1 MVTATGTAE
10 ESTLAHLVRP
20 HYFIEHIRHVSI
32 LPFLRTN
39 AGSNFFV
46 FRFFLITGVVVGIN
60 AISGISR
67 EMREQSQEREIQRE
81 RSELSEAR
89 MRQAELE
96 GRIRAMEAAQYS
108 R

>member
-1 MVTATGTAE
+1 MIVFF
-10 ESTLAHLVRP
+10 SINLVC
-20 HYFIEHIRHVSI
+20 
-32 LPFLRTN
+32 T
-39 AGSNFFV
+39 
-46 FRFFLITGVVVGIN
+46 TGVVVGLN

-81 RSELSEAR
+81 RAELSEAR